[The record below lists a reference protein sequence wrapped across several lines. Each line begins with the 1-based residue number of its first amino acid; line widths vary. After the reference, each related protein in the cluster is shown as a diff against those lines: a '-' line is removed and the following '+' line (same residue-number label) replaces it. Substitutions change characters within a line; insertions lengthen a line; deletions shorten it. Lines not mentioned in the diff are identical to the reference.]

1 MLRLPPA
8 PRARVPKNLFC
19 APARRLGRCVAAVA
33 WLATAAGGLL
43 ATGCAVDQRKEV
55 RLYRSVVDLGPAP
68 PVPAPGAP
76 LSLEQALR
84 LANAYNE
91 RLSFEGED
99 YLQALIDRQRAA
111 ASLLPTLDLFATY
124 VFRERTSGGTA
135 DDGSGRTSQGESRL
149 FDAGIGAQYTLFSG
163 FSNLN
168 RVRAADATIE
178 QRRWLLLDVREA
190 LLLETV
196 RAYYAV
202 LSAERLVKVLESS
215 VAVQEERLRDVRGRA
230 EVGFARPLDVAQI
243 EAQASQT
250 RVALVDARNQL
261 ALARSALVLLTGAE
275 VAESPLTDGFELPA
289 TIPEAAVFLDMAMAH
304 RQDLAAAESAAHAA
318 RTLVDAEIGR
328 YYPTVTLNLDYFLT
342 RDTVP
347 TDRDWTGLLSVNLPL
362 FSAGR
367 IDADVRAAWSE
378 FRRRVL
384 DYSLVRRSIRRDV
397 ETAYENLVAA
407 GRRLEELE
415 HQLRAATEAL
425 RQAEAAYEAGLGTN
439 LERVSAQDQVLSA
452 QVRLASEEFNRKAAY
467 LALLRATGALAAGIS
482 GAPPLPDVAAAP
494 KQDRPAPTS
503 PFLNLPGTPP
513 PEPM

>member
-1 MLRLPPA
+1 MLRPLPA
-8 PRARVPKNLFC
+8 PRARVPKSPLR
-19 APARRLGRCVAAVA
+19 ASVQPQRRRLVVPACFAAAAV
-33 WLATAAGGLL
+33 GLL
-43 ATGCAVDQRKEV
+43 AAGCAVDQRKEV
-55 RLYRSVVDLGPAP
+55 QLYRSVVDLGPLP
-68 PVPAPGAP
+68 PAPAPGAP
-76 LSLEQALR
+76 LSLDDALR

-91 RLSFEGED
+91 RLSMEGEN

-111 ASLLPTLDLFATY
+111 SSLLPTLDLFATY
-124 VFRERTSGGTA
+124 VFRERTGGGPA

-168 RVRAADATIE
+168 RVRAADASIE

-190 LLLETV
+190 LLLETA

-202 LSAERLVKVLESS
+202 LSAERLIQVLESS

-250 RVALVDARNQL
+250 RVTLLDARNQL

-275 VAESPLTDGFELPA
+275 VAESPLTDGFEVPS
-289 TIPEAAVFLDMAMAH
+289 TIPSPEVFLDMALAY
-304 RQDLAAAESAAHAA
+304 RQDLAAAEAAARAA

-342 RDTVP
+342 RDTLP
-347 TDRDWTGLLSVNLPL
+347 TDRDWAGLLSVNLPL

-378 FRRRVL
+378 FRQRVL
-384 DYSLVRRSIRRDV
+384 DYSLVRRSIRSDV
-397 ETAYENLVAA
+397 ETAYADLAAA
-407 GRRLEELE
+407 GRRLEELGY
-415 HQLRAATEAL
+415 QLRAATEAL

-439 LERVSAQDQVLSA
+439 LERISAQDQVLSA

-467 LALLRATGALAAGIS
+467 LAVLRATGALAAGAG
-482 GAPPLPDVAAAP
+482 GAPPPPDGAAAP
-494 KQDRPAPTS
+494 EADRPAPTS
-503 PFLNLPGTPP
+503 PFLNLPGAPAA
-513 PEPM
+513 EPM